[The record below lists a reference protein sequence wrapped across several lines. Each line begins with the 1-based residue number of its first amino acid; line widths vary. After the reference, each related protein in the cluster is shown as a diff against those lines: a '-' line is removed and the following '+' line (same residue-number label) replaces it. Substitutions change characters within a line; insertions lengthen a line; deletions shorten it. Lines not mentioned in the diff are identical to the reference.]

1 MQDPAAQKIT
11 LPVWLPPALLAL
23 ALAPLYLYCL
33 PPVLP
38 PYRDAGE
45 MAGAA
50 WTLGVAH
57 QPGYPLYI
65 ISAKLFSLLPLGNP
79 AWRLNLFSALAG
91 LAGVFVF
98 WRAAASQFSVWAALP
113 AALLLGLN
121 FTLRTVSSVP
131 EMYALNFLFAAALL
145 LTASLP
151 GRAAVFLSAFLLG
164 LGMANRMDLLLA
176 APAVLILLWPALRAG
191 GWPQFF
197 KAVGFALLGFS
208 LYLFLPLRS
217 AGFPLFDWSH
227 PADPAT
233 FFAVITRKSYG
244 STLDLISLNYARGEL
259 FLPSLKYYA
268 AHLWQNFSLA
278 LALAAAGLWLE
289 WRSAPRRLAAL
300 GALFLFSGPL
310 FLYLANMPPN
320 PHALAIVEPYY
331 LLPDLAVAFW
341 VAAGLFHLSGL
352 FPRALPPLA
361 LAAAAAAG
369 LVWHNWAYASDRRW
383 LFAAEDHAADALRSV
398 PPGGVLVA
406 KKDVQLFSLWYLQ
419 SVKGLRPDLAVVAQ
433 GLSGAP
439 WYRALQGRYRPGLK
453 LHNLNGGGADQW
465 RDFAGDNPGGVY
477 ATMDAELPREV
488 PSLPRGLVNELSLAA
503 AAGPALPGFLRPG
516 PRRLLRAGA
525 AGGRGAAQRRRRP
538 GPRLAAAAAP
548 GGLAGPRP
556 ARRAAVRGLLLFLPG
571 RLARGRRLFPRF
583 GRDLRAAAAAG
594 RAVPCPALPAPR
606 PGKGQR
612 LRLAELRSGRGEDR
626 RPPRRR
632 GGLRAGAAA
641 QPRPGR
647 SALQSGHT
655 LLEPGLGAGAPRAD
669 GNAARQP
676 RPPAGA
682 PLSDAARIKV
692 NKSCS
697 SDKKKTAPAVFFV
710 VGRSR
715 RYLGR

>member
-1 MQDPAAQKIT
+1 MQDPAEQKISF
-11 LPVWLPPALLAL
+11 PSWLPPALLAL
-23 ALAPLYLYCL
+23 ALVPLYLYCL

-91 LAGVFVF
+91 LAGVLVF
-98 WRAAASQFSVWAALP
+98 WRAAAGQFSRWAALP

-191 GWPQFF
+191 GWTLFF
-197 KAVGFALLGFS
+197 KAVGFAFLGFS

-233 FFAVITRKSYG
+233 FLAVITRKSYG

-268 AHLWQNFSLA
+268 AHLWENFSFA
-278 LALAAAGLWLE
+278 LAFAAAGLWGE
-289 WRSAPRRLAAL
+289 RRASPRRLLAF
-300 GALFLFSGPL
+300 GALFFFSGPV
-310 FLYLANMPPN
+310 FLYMANMPPN

-341 VAAGLFHLSGL
+341 VAAGLFHLCTL
-352 FPRALPPLA
+352 FPRALTPLA
-361 LAAAAAAG
+361 LAAAVAAG
-369 LVWHNWAYASDRRW
+369 LVWHNGAYASDRRW
-383 LFAAEDHAADALRSV
+383 LFAAEDYAADALRSV
-398 PPGGVLVA
+398 PPGATLVA

-419 SVKGLRPDLAVVAQ
+419 SVKGLRPDVSVVAQ

-439 WYRALQGRYRPGLK
+439 WYRALQGRYRPGLT
-453 LHNLNGGGADQW
+453 LHNLNGGGAEEW
-465 RDFAGDNPGGVY
+465 RAFAGDNPGGVY

-488 PSLPRGLVNELSLAA
+488 PSLPRGLVNELYPARGSAG
-503 AAGPALPGFLRPG
+503 GPAWELYALPRLD
-516 PRRLLRAGA
+516 PRYRDFFDRDLGTSYAQALLAGA
-525 AGGRGAAQRRRRP
+525 ARRSADGGLDPASLRQL
-538 GPRLAAAAAP
+538 RLAALLDPDLPDAP
-548 GGLAGPRP
+548 LFEGFYYSSKNDWRTAGGSFRASAETYERLLLLSVKYYALPQLRLGLEK
-556 ARRAAVRGLLLFLPG
+556 ASAYAWLNYGVASEKNGDRRAAEDAYTLALRRNPAMADAHYNLAILYWNRDWDRVR
-571 RLARGRRLFPRF
+571 RE
-583 GRDLRAAAAAG
+583 
-594 RAVPCPALPAPR
+594 
-606 PGKGQR
+606 
-612 LRLAELRSGRGEDR
+612 LAETLRVN
-626 RPPRRR
+626 
-632 GGLRAGAAA
+632 
-641 QPRPGR
+641 PGHQQ
-647 SALQSGHT
+647 A
-655 LLEPGLGAGAPRAD
+655 
-669 GNAARQP
+669 
-676 RPPAGA
+676 
-682 PLSDAARIKV
+682 
-692 NKSCS
+692 
-697 SDKKKTAPAVFFV
+697 
-710 VGRSR
+710 R
-715 RYLGR
+715 RYLSQLGGS

>member
-1 MQDPAAQKIT
+1 MQDPAAQKLS

-23 ALAPLYLYCL
+23 ALVPLYLYCL

-50 WTLGVAH
+50 WTLGIAH

-98 WRAAASQFSVWAALP
+98 WRAAAAHFSGWAALP

-151 GRAAVFLSAFLLG
+151 GVAPVFLSAFLLG

-176 APAVLILLWPALRAG
+176 APAVIILLWPALRAG
-191 GWPQFF
+191 GWLLFF
-197 KAVGFALLGFS
+197 KAAGFAFLGFS

-217 AGFPLFDWSH
+217 AGWPLFDWSH

-233 FFAVITRKSYG
+233 FLAVITRKSYG

-278 LALAAAGLWLE
+278 LALAAAGAWLE
-289 WRSAPRRLAAL
+289 WRRDRRRLAAL

-310 FLYLANMPPN
+310 FLFMANMPPN

-331 LLPDLAVAFW
+331 LLPDLAIAFW
-341 VAAGLFHLSGL
+341 VAAGLFHLLAL

-383 LFAAEDHAADALRSV
+383 LFVAEDYASDALRSV

-419 SVKGLRPDLAVVAQ
+419 SVKGLRPDVSVVAQ

-439 WYRALQGRYRPGLK
+439 WYRALQGRYQPGLK
-453 LHNLNGGGADQW
+453 LYNLNGGGADQW
-465 RDFAGDNPGGVY
+465 QAFAAANTGGVY

-488 PSLPRGLVNELSLAA
+488 PALPRGLVNELYPARGTAASPTWELYSLPRLGLRYRDFFDRDLGTSYAQ
-503 AAGPALPGFLRPG
+503 ALL
-516 PRRLLRAGA
+516 AGA
-525 AGGRGAAQRRRRP
+525 ARRSAEGGLDP
-538 GPRLAAAAAP
+538 GSLRQLRLASLLDGDLPDAPLYEGFYYSSKGDWRAAGDCFRASAETYERLLLLGVKYYALPQLRRGLENASAYAWLNYGVAAEKT
-548 GGLAGPRP
+548 GD
-556 ARRAAVRGLLLFLPG
+556 RRAAEEAYTLALRRNPGMADAHYNLAILYWNRDWDRVRRELSET
-571 RLARGRRLFPRF
+571 
-583 GRDLRAAAAAG
+583 LR
-594 RAVPCPALPAPR
+594 VNPAHQQA
-606 PGKGQR
+606 
-612 LRLAELRSGRGEDR
+612 
-626 RPPRRR
+626 
-632 GGLRAGAAA
+632 
-641 QPRPGR
+641 
-647 SALQSGHT
+647 
-655 LLEPGLGAGAPRAD
+655 
-669 GNAARQP
+669 
-676 RPPAGA
+676 
-682 PLSDAARIKV
+682 
-692 NKSCS
+692 
-697 SDKKKTAPAVFFV
+697 
-710 VGRSR
+710 R
-715 RYLGR
+715 RYLAQLGAK

>member
-1 MQDPAAQKIT
+1 MQDPAAQKIS
-11 LPVWLPPALLAL
+11 LPAWLPPALLAL

-91 LAGVFVF
+91 LAGVLVF
-98 WRAAASQFSVWAALP
+98 WRAAAGHFSRWAALP

-191 GWPQFF
+191 GWTLFF

-208 LYLFLPLRS
+208 LYLFLPIRS
-217 AGFPLFDWSH
+217 SGLPLFDWSH

-233 FFAVITRKSYG
+233 FLAVITRKSYG

-259 FLPSLKYYA
+259 FLPGLKYYGL
-268 AHLWQNFSLA
+268 HLWENFSFGLVF
-278 LALAAAGLWLE
+278 AAAGLWGE
-289 WRSAPRRLAAL
+289 WRASPRRLLAF
-300 GALFLFSGPL
+300 GALFFFSGPL

-341 VAAGLFHLSGL
+341 CAAGIYALCLVS
-352 FPRALPPLA
+352 PRSLAIPVYA
-361 LAAAAAAG
+361 LAAAAALLVFQAG
-369 LVWHNWAYASDRRW
+369 AYGSNRRW
-383 LFAAEDHAADALRSV
+383 LFAAEDFAADALRSV
-398 PPGGVLVA
+398 PSGGVLLA

-419 SVKGLRPDLAVVAQ
+419 SVKGLRPDVSVVAQ

-453 LHNLNGGGADQW
+453 LHNLNGGGAGAW
-465 RDFAGDNPGGVY
+465 RAFAGDNPGGVY

-488 PSLPRGLVNELSLAA
+488 PSLPRGLVNELYPAR
-503 AAGPALPGFLRPG
+503 GPASGPAWELYSLPRLD
-516 PRRLLRAGA
+516 PRYRDFFDRDLGTSYAQALLAGA
-525 AGGRGAAQRRRRP
+525 ARSSAEGGLDPASLRQLRLAALLDPDLPDAPLFEGFYYSSKGDWRTAGGSFRASAEIYERLLLLGAKYYALPQLLRSLESASAYAWLNYGVAAEKTGDRGAAEEAYVLALRRNP
-538 GPRLAAAAAP
+538 
-548 GGLAGPRP
+548 GLADAHYNLAILYWNRDWARVRRELTETLRVNP
-556 ARRAAVRGLLLFLPG
+556 AHQQA
-571 RLARGRRLFPRF
+571 
-583 GRDLRAAAAAG
+583 
-594 RAVPCPALPAPR
+594 
-606 PGKGQR
+606 
-612 LRLAELRSGRGEDR
+612 
-626 RPPRRR
+626 
-632 GGLRAGAAA
+632 
-641 QPRPGR
+641 
-647 SALQSGHT
+647 
-655 LLEPGLGAGAPRAD
+655 
-669 GNAARQP
+669 
-676 RPPAGA
+676 
-682 PLSDAARIKV
+682 
-692 NKSCS
+692 
-697 SDKKKTAPAVFFV
+697 
-710 VGRSR
+710 R
-715 RYLGR
+715 RYLSQLGAR

>member
-65 ISAKLFSLLPLGNP
+65 IPAKLFSLLPLGNP

-488 PSLPRGLVNELSLAA
+488 PSLPRGLVNELSPARGSA
-503 AAGPALPGFLRPG
+503 ALPEWELYSL
-516 PRRLLRAGA
+516 PRLDRRYRDFFDRDLGASYAQALLAGA
-525 AGGRGAAQRRRRP
+525 ARRSADGGLDPASLRQL
-538 GPRLAAAAAP
+538 RLAALLDPDLPDAPLYEGFYYSSRGDWRAA
-548 GGLAGPRP
+548 GGCFRASAETYERLLLLGARYHALPSLRLALEKASAYAWLNYGV
-556 ARRAAVRGLLLFLPG
+556 AAEKTGDRRAAEEAYALALRRNPG
-571 RLARGRRLFPRF
+571 
-583 GRDLRAAAAAG
+583 
-594 RAVPCPALPAPR
+594 
-606 PGKGQR
+606 
-612 LRLAELRSGRGEDR
+612 LAEAHYNLAILYWNRDWERVRRELTETLRVN
-626 RPPRRR
+626 
-632 GGLRAGAAA
+632 
-641 QPRPGR
+641 PGHQQ
-647 SALQSGHT
+647 A
-655 LLEPGLGAGAPRAD
+655 
-669 GNAARQP
+669 
-676 RPPAGA
+676 
-682 PLSDAARIKV
+682 
-692 NKSCS
+692 
-697 SDKKKTAPAVFFV
+697 
-710 VGRSR
+710 R
-715 RYLGR
+715 RYLTQLGSK